1 MSHIS
6 IQHCVVRSRIQNFT
20 YVNTHDCSQSR
31 DYKHKYLLLFLFLV
45 RAGIQSALWQSKYV
59 DGHRVLLKY
68 DKKILYI
75 FQQNCSMKPKV
86 RKRVTGDD
94 NCVLYRTTLRTVFGT
109 VTILW
114 GSQHAVRIP
123 AGARHFSLLQN
134 VQTGSGAHP
143 ASHSMNTWFISE

>member
-45 RAGIQSALWQSKYV
+45 RAGIQSALRQRKYV

-86 RKRVTGDD
+86 RKRVTVS
-94 NCVLYRTTLRTVFGT
+94 CTVRPYVLY
-109 VTILW
+109 
-114 GSQHAVRIP
+114 SVR
-123 AGARHFSLLQN
+123 SLYY
-134 VQTGSGAHP
+134 GAH
-143 ASHSMNTWFISE
+143 NTQFESPQVQDIFLFFKTSRPVLEPNQLPIQ